1 MPDILLIQPPIRDFY
16 LTAKRTFPYGLASI
30 AASLRKAGFTVDIC
44 DGLATTKSRI
54 ISWPREMEF
63 LRPYYGQP
71 DQSPFGLFHHFRHF
85 GYSLDY
91 IARQAKASGAFLIGI
106 SSLFS
111 AYSDVAL
118 ATAAAIKKV
127 CPEVPIV
134 LGGHHPTAMPHAVM
148 KDTAVDF
155 ILRGDGEVGLPAL
168 ARALSKK
175 RLLDNVPGLVRRT
188 EAGSLAIAPPVVAE
202 KLDDLPLPAFD
213 LIGWRHYQRS
223 GLGSMA
229 LAATRGCPMR
239 CTYCAVNAATY
250 HGFRQRSISSV
261 MAEIK
266 AAFDLMPMGFIDF
279 EDEHICADKQWV
291 LALMTQIAHEL
302 DRWRPELRAMNGLYA
317 PDLDAQLLQSM
328 QTAGFK
334 TLNLALI
341 TTAASQLKRFGRPDI
356 TRDFD
361 RVLSL
366 ARQKGMRCVAYLIVA
381 GPEQDPYQSLRD
393 LCHLAERRVLAGVSV
408 FYPAPGS
415 ADFNWCRRHNRLP
428 ADLTLMR
435 SAALPLAHQTDRT
448 QTVTLLRLGRMLNF
462 MKHLLDLGHT
472 LPVPAKPPRWI
483 DPTAD
488 RLSTGKQLLA
498 AFLKD
503 GVIWGVD
510 NDGSLY
516 PHTIDPSLTRWFL
529 SECKK
534 ITLRGAAHI

>member
-16 LTAKRTFPYGLASI
+16 LTAKRTLPYGLASI
-30 AASLRKAGFTVDIC
+30 AASLRKVGFTVGIC

-63 LRPYYGQP
+63 LRPYYGRP
-71 DQSPFGLFHHFRHF
+71 DRSPFGLFHHFRHF
-85 GYSLDY
+85 GYSLDH
-91 IARQAKASGAFLIGI
+91 IARQAKASRALLIGI

-148 KDTAVDF
+148 KDTSVDF
-155 ILRGDGEVGLPAL
+155 ILRGDGELGLPAL

-175 RLLDNVPGLVRRT
+175 LPLDNVPGLVRRT
-188 EAGSLAIAPPVVAE
+188 EAGRLAIAPPAVVE
-202 KLDDLPLPAFD
+202 KLDDLPLPALD

-229 LAATRGCPMR
+229 LTATRGCPMR

-261 MAEIK
+261 TAEIK

-279 EDEHICADKQWV
+279 EDEHICADKQWA
-291 LALMTQIAHEL
+291 LALMTQIAHQFG
-302 DRWRPELRAMNGLYA
+302 RWRPELRAMNGLYA

-328 QTAGFK
+328 QTAGLK

-381 GPEQDPYQSLRD
+381 GPEQDPHQSLRD
-393 LCHLAERRVLAGVSV
+393 LCHLAGRRVLAGVSV

-415 ADFNWCRRHNRLP
+415 ADFNWCRRYNRLP

-435 SAALPLAHQTDRT
+435 STALPLAHQTDRT
-448 QTVTLLRLGRMLNF
+448 QTVTLLRLGRVLNF
-462 MKHLLDLGHT
+462 MKHLLDLGHP
-472 LPVPAKPPRWI
+472 LPQPAKPPRWI
-483 DPTAD
+483 DPKAD
-488 RLSTGKQLLA
+488 RLSIGKRLLA
-498 AFLKD
+498 AFVD
-503 GVIWGVD
+503 NGVIWGVD
-510 NDGSLY
+510 NDGNLY

>member
-1 MPDILLIQPPIRDFY
+1 MPDILLIQPPIQDFY
-16 LTAKRTFPYGLASI
+16 LTAKRTLPYGLASI

-71 DQSPFGLFHHFRHF
+71 DGSPFGLFHHFRHF
-85 GYSLDY
+85 GYSVDH

-118 ATAAAIKKV
+118 ATAAAVKKV
-127 CPEVPIV
+127 CPKVPIV
-134 LGGHHPTAMPHAVM
+134 LGGHHPTAMPRAVM
-148 KDTAVDF
+148 RDTAVDF

-175 RLLDNVPGLVRRT
+175 LPLDKVPGLVRRT
-188 EAGSLAIAPPVVAE
+188 GAGRLAVAPPAVVE

-229 LAATRGCPMR
+229 LTATRGCPMR

-279 EDEHICADKQWV
+279 EDEHICTDKQWM

-302 DRWRPELRAMNGLYA
+302 GRWRPELRAMNGLYA

-341 TTAASQLKRFGRPDI
+341 TTAAPQLKRFGRPDI
-356 TRDFD
+356 TGDLD

-381 GPEQDPYQSLRD
+381 GPEQDPHQSLRD
-393 LCHLAERRVLAGVSV
+393 LCHLAQRRVLAGVSV

-415 ADFNWCRRHNRLP
+415 ADFSWCRRYNMLP

-435 SAALPLAHQTDRT
+435 STALPLAHRTDRT
-448 QTVTLLRLGRMLNF
+448 QTVTLLRLGRVLNF
-462 MKHLLDLGHT
+462 MKHLLDLGHP
-472 LPVPAKPPRWI
+472 LPLPSKPPRWI
-483 DPTAD
+483 DPKAD
-488 RLSTGKQLLA
+488 RLSMGTQLLA

-503 GVIWGVD
+503 GAIRGVD
-510 NDGSLY
+510 NDGNLY
-516 PHTIDPSLTRWFL
+516 PHTIDPSLTRCFL